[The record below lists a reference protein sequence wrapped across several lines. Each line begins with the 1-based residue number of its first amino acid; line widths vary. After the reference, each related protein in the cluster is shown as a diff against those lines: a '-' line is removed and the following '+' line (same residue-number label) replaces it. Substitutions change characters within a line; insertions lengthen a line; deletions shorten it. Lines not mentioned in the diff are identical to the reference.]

1 MGMQQVLDPLERR
14 LLPQRKLFRR
24 GRWCLWFD

>member
-1 MGMQQVLDPLERR
+1 MQQVLDTLKRR

-24 GRWCLWFD
+24 GRGRLWFY